1 MKNSDSVV
9 VVVSDTTPLLADPT
23 QGPNTSTIVRYESIG
38 DDVEGYSTGSE
49 EPETTP
55 KGQDFSFG
63 SVLALLLI
71 GTIYILR
78 DVFFYLLPELW
89 ISDSK

>member
-1 MKNSDSVV
+1 MKNSDSV

-23 QGPNTSTIVRYESIG
+23 QGPNTSTTIRYESIG
-38 DDVEGYSTGSE
+38 DDVEGYSTRSE
-49 EPETTP
+49 EPEATL
-55 KGQDFSFG
+55 KGEDFSFG

-78 DVFFYLLPELW
+78 RVFFYFPPPEFW
-89 ISDSK
+89 INDSK